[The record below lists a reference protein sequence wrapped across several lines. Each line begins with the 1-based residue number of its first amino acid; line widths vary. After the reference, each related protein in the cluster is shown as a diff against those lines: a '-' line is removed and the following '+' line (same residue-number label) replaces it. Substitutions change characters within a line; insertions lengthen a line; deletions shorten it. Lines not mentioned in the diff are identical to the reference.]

1 MKFVAV
7 VSAALI
13 ASASAFAPA
22 ATSERAAT
30 ALNMDRRA
38 AMAGIAAAAGAAA
51 MPGMALADGATSAAT
66 VQRQKFRY
74 GSRIAA
80 LKGAVDKGDFAAV
93 AEEKNAFIL
102 YNSGAFP
109 GAKNKTKKADAI
121 AATNAIFAAIRGKDA
136 GALKTAYANYA
147 KTVDL
152 SDYAAISAEQ
162 GQGYSSDY
170 DYRVGTNQASI
181 WVR

>member
-7 VSAALI
+7 LSAALI
-13 ASASAFAPA
+13 ASASAFAPT

-38 AMAGIAAAAGAAA
+38 AMAGIAATAGAAA
-51 MPGMALADGATSAAT
+51 MPGLALADGAVSTAT
-66 VQRQKFRY
+66 MQRQKFRY

-80 LKGAVDKGDFAAV
+80 LKDAVASGDFVAV
-93 AEEKNAFIL
+93 AAEKNAFIL
-102 YNSGAFP
+102 YNSGAYP
-109 GAKNKTKKADAI
+109 GSKNKAQKAEAI
-121 AATNAIFAAIRGKDA
+121 KATNNLFKSIRDKDA
-136 GALKTAYANYA
+136 GALKSAYADYA
-147 KTVDL
+147 KVVNL

-170 DYRVGTNQASI
+170 DYRVGTKQAAI